1 MAFNYQATAATART
15 LITRFGKTAT
25 FTLAGQSG
33 SGTDPFGNPVS
44 STPDTNYAGVG
55 VFLAYSTRE
64 VDGSTIE
71 RGDLRIVYSGVRPVL
86 NATVSH
92 DGETWRVIN
101 VDPLTPA
108 NDNVLY
114 TIQVRK

>member
-1 MAFNYQATAATART
+1 MAFNYQATANTARS
-15 LITRFGKTAT
+15 LITRFGKTKT

-33 SGTDPFGNPVS
+33 SGTDQFGNPIS
-44 STPDTNYAGVG
+44 GTPDTTYAGVG

-71 RGDLRIVYSGVRPVL
+71 RGDMRVVYSGVRPVL
-86 NATVSH
+86 NATVVQ
-92 DGETWRVIN
+92 DGDTWRVIN

-108 NDNVLY
+108 NTNVLF